1 MLRHEA
7 VGLFLTHSGWNSTL
21 ESLGAGVPMLCWPFF
36 AEQQTNCRYKC
47 VEWGVAMEVGD
58 DVRREAVEAR
68 IREAM
73 GGDKGKEMARRAAEW
88 REAAAGSA
96 ARSLANL
103 DRLINDVLLSPA
115 RLGG

>member
-1 MLRHEA
+1 MGGADEEQLTNGFMDTPVDWAPGMSKHMR
-7 VGLFLTHSGWNSTL
+7 LKDFPTFL
-21 ESLGAGVPMLCWPFF
+21 
-36 AEQQTNCRYKC
+36 RYKC

-88 REAAAGSA
+88 KEAATGSA

>member
-1 MLRHEA
+1 
-7 VGLFLTHSGWNSTL
+7 
-21 ESLGAGVPMLCWPFF
+21 
-36 AEQQTNCRYKC
+36 
-47 VEWGVAMEVGD
+47 MEVGD
-58 DVRREAVEAR
+58 DVRREAVQAR
-68 IREAM
+68 IRDAM
-73 GGDKGKEMARRAAEW
+73 RGDKGKEMARRAAEW